1 MKQFFLLLIIS
12 LLFFSCKKNVSPTKQ
27 PFISKSTISNS
38 FEIKGVLENF
48 YPKTVYLNKIIEN
61 SMYPIDSSELVNNE
75 FYFKG
80 QVEYPERFAFS
91 YENYSAIT
99 VFILEN
105 NSIQITIPSNSIT
118 DPTITGS
125 ISNNALQDYKTRS
138 KQIFKQIDYLYP
150 QFQKYRLENNA
161 EKLNE
166 IGIKMKNIEQE
177 FRSFSYQFIE
187 KNPNS
192 YVSAMI
198 LRDQLKSDKIDTLQI
213 ENTYQLLSSDVQK
226 SPDSEII
233 ASFLKLH

>member
-12 LLFFSCKKNVSPTKQ
+12 ILFFSCKKNVSPSKQ

-48 YPKTVYLNKIIEN
+48 YPKKIYLNKIIEN
-61 SMYPIDSSELVNNE
+61 SIYPIDSSELVNNE
-75 FYFKG
+75 FYFNG
-80 QVEYPERFAFS
+80 QVEFPERFALS

-105 NSIQITIPSNSIT
+105 SRIEITVHSNSVT
-118 DPTITGS
+118 DPNIKGS
-125 ISNNALQDYKTRS
+125 ILNNTLEDYKTKS

-161 EKLNE
+161 KKLDE
-166 IGIKMKNIEQE
+166 IGIKMQNIENE
-177 FRSFSYQFIE
+177 FRIFSYKFIE
-187 KNPNS
+187 NNANS
-192 YVSAMI
+192 FVSAMI
-198 LRDQLKSDKIDTLQI
+198 LRDQLKSTRIDTLQI
-213 ENTYQLLSSDVQK
+213 ERAYKLLSSDVQK